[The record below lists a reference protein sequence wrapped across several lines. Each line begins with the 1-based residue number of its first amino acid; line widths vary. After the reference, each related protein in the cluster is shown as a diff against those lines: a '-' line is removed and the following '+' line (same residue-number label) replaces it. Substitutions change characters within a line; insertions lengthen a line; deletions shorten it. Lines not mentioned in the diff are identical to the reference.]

1 MIIHFNAGMQGTG
14 RLVNLPPSASAPPD
28 LVPRIA
34 PNIDTAAN
42 WPSGFTANM
51 LFAGNFVTNATPVLE
66 HFSLIYEE
74 HPGNQPLFHNSEDP
88 RLGFGHGIVVHKRAE
103 IRNCAISGFPGDGIR
118 LTGTNSWTTR
128 FEDGMRIW
136 GFHRYLS
143 TGELMFNPPNPDNT
157 FNDHSADLPFT
168 IVVKYL
174 TLISNAITENLAARD
189 ISFIQT
195 GGNTLTNATAID
207 NLTAAVEILPGG
219 DPDLAP
225 FITVTATGAT
235 PTIGDINIEISAD
248 PAPAIPWGIHP
259 VRIAGSFTDTSGN
272 PVNFTSEKFYL
283 YVCNDKDN
291 NYPAR
296 VYTNVNSSHLYNV
309 RITNCGRHGMYVAY
323 LDSNAGATVGGVFER
338 NGGWGLYEASG
349 LGNTYI
355 GCHSAQNGL
364 GAYYTP
370 AESYVSRNL
379 FVGCTGQGAV
389 LIHAPSQWIGG
400 SNQQAASYTPE
411 GYMQNGAAVLN
422 KGGVF
427 PLFRQ
432 KIRFNNIANL
442 VPNAET
448 GPPGAEGVFFDA
460 GGQANQIAGFGNL
473 QEKDWDL
480 ALTNLPVDS
489 SNNYDMVY
497 AFVRQSLDKGRPLA
511 LTGLFSAHLPPGMP
525 WLQNPFF
532 ISNNNIAGS
541 GPRVRVTVGEGAP
554 KEEQVYWNGFPVQ
567 VPGIS
572 PEGLPISIPLFR
584 VLGNVGD
591 IYFNSLPE
599 NTEDNKYVAYIC
611 TASFVYNESYP
622 LSSTGAVWKPF
633 WLINF

>member
-1 MIIHFNAGMQGTG
+1 MIIHFNAGNLGTG
-14 RLVNLPPSASAPPD
+14 RLVNLPLPNP
-28 LVPRIA
+28 VPRIA
-34 PNIDTAAN
+34 PDIITAAN
-42 WPSGFTANM
+42 WPTGFTAE
-51 LFAGNFVTNATPVLE
+51 LLAQGNFVTNATPVLE

-143 TGELMFNPPNPDNT
+143 TGELMFNPPNPDNVYNE
-157 FNDHSADLPFT
+157 FPIPVSQNT
-168 IVVKYL
+168 ILVQYSTL
-174 TLISNAITENLAARD
+174 TSTAIIQNLAARGV
-189 ISFIQT
+189 SFIQT

-219 DPDLAP
+219 DPDLVP

-235 PTIGDINIEISAD
+235 PTIGDINIEISANSEPD
-248 PAPAIPWGIHP
+248 IPWGIHP

-497 AFVRQSLDKGRPLA
+497 AFVRQGLDDGRPLA

-532 ISNNNIAGS
+532 ISKNNVAGS

-554 KEEQVYWNGFPVQ
+554 PPKSLTFWDGNT
-567 VPGIS
+567 
-572 PEGLPISIPLFR
+572 PITFTEAKL
-584 VLGNVGD
+584 LGSKGD
-591 IYFNSLPE
+591 IYFNRKTLDDGG
-599 NTEDNKYVAYIC
+599 DNRYLAWLC
-611 TASFVYNESYP
+611 TSSFVFNPVDVNASVE
-622 LSSTGAVWKPF
+622 AEWKPF
-633 WLINF
+633 WPVNF